1 MESVV
6 GEVVRVECQIT
17 YCVYISVCWNLR
29 FYSVRR
35 VSLQVKANGV
45 DFHCEQFGYG
55 DHTVLLLPGAI
66 GGSMTDFNCQLE
78 KMNPEKFTIFGFDP
92 RGYGRSIPPE
102 RDWPINFRH
111 RDAEDAVAVMNTL
124 GQKRFSVLGFSD
136 GGTIGLILA
145 AQYPEHVRKLVVW
158 GANAYLTEEIIEK
171 HRAQQWVRRLLPRS
185 SKTAFKEQFHHNV
198 RFYSV
203 RRVSLQVKANGVDF
217 HCEQFGYGDHTV
229 LLLPGAIG
237 GSMTDFNCQLE
248 KMNPEKFTI
257 FGFDPRGYGRSIPPE
272 RDWPINFRHR
282 DAEDAVAVMNTLGQK
297 KFSVLGWSDGGITGL
312 LLASQYPELVQK
324 LVVWGTNAYITDK
337 DMKMY
342 QAVEDIDQWSAR
354 MKEPFI
360 QVYGEKYFRVQWSN
374 WVKAYSRYY
383 THNKGDICKA
393 ELKKITCPTFI
404 IHGMK
409 DPMVVA
415 EHPVYLNKH
424 IQNSRLHNMPEGKHN
439 IHLRYADEFNKMVE
453 DFLLE

>member
-1 MESVV
+1 M
-6 GEVVRVECQIT
+6 VRVICIRKMGIFTCCLSLSAHQ
-17 YCVYISVCWNLR
+17 W
-29 FYSVRR
+29 VRR
-35 VSLQVKANGV
+35 LLPQSSKTA
-45 DFHCEQFGYG
+45 FKEQFHHNVRSAMGTTSVTTKLKDCIQGTVPPQYSLSNGYDVCYHKAQRLHSG
-55 DHTVLLLPGAI
+55 TVPPQYSLSNGYDVCYHEAQRLHSGNSSTTIFAQQWVRRLLPQSSKTAFRN
-66 GGSMTDFNCQLE
+66 SST
-78 KMNPEKFTIFGFDP
+78 TIF
-92 RGYGRSIPPE
+92 
-102 RDWPINFRH
+102 
-111 RDAEDAVAVMNTL
+111 
-124 GQKRFSVLGFSD
+124 
-136 GGTIGLILA
+136 
-145 AQYPEHVRKLVVW
+145 
-158 GANAYLTEEIIEK
+158 
-171 HRAQQWVRRLLPRS
+171 AQQWVRRLLPRS